1 MRAELLCGEYV
12 FSWRARDLL
21 HRVLGQFILRLWI
34 LYVYLQTRILH
45 LRINLP
51 LMLGQLQL
59 RGRGALL
66 HLQRRILPQQWS
78 VRPVP
83 CRLGVCVQ

>member
-34 LYVYLQTRILH
+34 LYVHMQLRILP
-45 LRINLP
+45 LRINMP
-51 LMLGQLQL
+51 PMLGQLLL

-66 HLQRRILPQQWS
+66 HLQ
-78 VRPVP
+78 
-83 CRLGVCVQ
+83 